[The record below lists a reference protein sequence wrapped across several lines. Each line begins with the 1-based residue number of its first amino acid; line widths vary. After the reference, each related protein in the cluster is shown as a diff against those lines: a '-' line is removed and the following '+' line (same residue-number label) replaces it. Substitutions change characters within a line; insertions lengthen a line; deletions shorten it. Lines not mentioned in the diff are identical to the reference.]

1 MVGLGGINE
10 PSRLN
15 TVDSLTQGAMEKCI
29 LHIELVNRP
38 GARQCQSEDNPDG
51 SWFDNRTESLII
63 INARSLSETAKH
75 PPCFIAVKRAIR
87 LELMTKNPLAGD
99 KVDAGRARH
108 QGLGVVCLQGV
119 ELGLHSKTPG
129 QIQKSGMDG

>member
-15 TVDSLTQGAMEKCI
+15 AVDSLTQGAMEKCI

-99 KVDAGRARH
+99 EVDARGARH
-108 QGLGVVCLQGV
+108 QSPGVV
-119 ELGLHSKTPG
+119 GL
-129 QIQKSGMDG
+129 